1 MTDPTLLLVLD
12 TNLLVYAEGVA
23 PLERDAHKPAAARDL
38 IAALPTDG
46 VRLPVQV
53 LGELYRVLV
62 GKAGRTP
69 AEARTAIVAWRDSFA
84 TLDTSASVML
94 AAVDLAA
101 DHGLS
106 IWDAVVVAA
115 AAEAGCRLVL
125 SEDMHDGFA
134 WRGLTVANPF
144 ADARHPLLAASLV
157 PT

>member
-1 MTDPTLLLVLD
+1 MTDPRLLLALD

-23 PLERDAHKPAAARDL
+23 PLERDAHKPRAARDL

-46 VRLPVQV
+46 VFLPVQV
-53 LGELYRVLV
+53 LGELYRVLI
-62 GKAGRTP
+62 GKAGRAP
-69 AEARTAIVAWRDSFA
+69 SEARAAVMTWRDSFA
-84 TLDTSASVML
+84 TVDTSGSVML
-94 AAVDLAA
+94 AAIDLAA

-106 IWDAVVVAA
+106 IWDGVVLAA

-125 SEDMHDGFA
+125 SEDMQDGFA

-144 ADARHPLLAASLV
+144 ADPRHPLLAALA